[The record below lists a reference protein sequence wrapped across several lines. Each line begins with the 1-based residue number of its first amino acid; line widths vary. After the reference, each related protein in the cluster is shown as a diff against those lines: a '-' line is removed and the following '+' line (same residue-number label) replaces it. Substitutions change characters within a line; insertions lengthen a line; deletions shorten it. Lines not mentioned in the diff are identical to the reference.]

1 MTEAPWTIM
10 LRARAL
16 PNRAARVERGPGD
29 TVSVWVEQTRRLLPP
44 LSWIVPFHKEQAT
57 RLDRIGT
64 RVWSL
69 CDGRRT
75 VEEVVD
81 AVAAQY
87 RLTFHESRVAVTG
100 YLKTLIQRGVLAVEM
115 AEETA

>member
-1 MTEAPWTIM
+1 MSEGPWTTM
-10 LRARAL
+10 MRAHAL
-16 PNRAARVERGPGD
+16 QNRAARVEREPGER
-29 TVSVWVEQTRRLLPP
+29 VAVWVKQTRRLLPP
-44 LSWIVPFHKEQAT
+44 LSWIVPFRRERLT
-57 RLDRIGT
+57 RLDRIGS

-81 AVAAQY
+81 VIAEQY

-100 YLKTLIQRGVLAVEM
+100 YLKTLIQRGVLAIEM
-115 AEETA
+115 AEEQS